1 MLNIRE
7 GEILKS
13 EYYPSMGT
21 IATIRFVDNLP
32 PMIGDIFKYQEA
44 YFRVCGV
51 IVSGS
56 SEPIKNGWEQGVYD
70 CRIEKIEGN

>member
-1 MLNIRE
+1 MFNIRE

-21 IATIRFVDNLP
+21 IATIKFVDNLP
-32 PMIGDIFKYQEA
+32 PMVGDIFNYQEV

-56 SEPIKNGWEQGVYD
+56 AKLIKDGWEQGIYD
-70 CRIEKIEGN
+70 CKIEKIEEN